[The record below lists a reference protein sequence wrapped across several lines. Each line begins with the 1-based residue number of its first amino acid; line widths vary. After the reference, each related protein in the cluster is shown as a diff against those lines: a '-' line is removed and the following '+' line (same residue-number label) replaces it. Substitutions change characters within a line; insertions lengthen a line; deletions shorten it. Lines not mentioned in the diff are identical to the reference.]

1 MRKLTIICVS
11 AVALAVPS
19 SAMAGNVIRHE
30 GQIVRDDATLVK
42 LRVEMR
48 SGEPRKIAGFR
59 AKNVRVNCK
68 NGQKRIT
75 FTALTPIRVKRD
87 NRFEVRLSDGEGGYL
102 KIKGQVR
109 NKGRATVGSLRTS
122 EFKSEGTT
130 CQAPKQRFK
139 TRKA

>member
-11 AVALAVPS
+11 AAALAVPS

-30 GQIVRDDATLVK
+30 GQIVRDDATKVK

-48 SGEPRKIAGFR
+48 GGEPRKVAGFKAR
-59 AKNVRVNCK
+59 NVRVNCDK
-68 NGQKRIT
+68 GQSRIT
-75 FTALTPIRVKRD
+75 FTALTPIKVKRD
-87 NRFEVRLSDGEGGYL
+87 NRFEVRLSDGDGGYL
-102 KIKGQVR
+102 KIKGEVR
-109 NKGRATVGSLRTS
+109 NRGRATVGSLRTS
-122 EFKSEGTT
+122 EFKSGGQT